1 MEEKNIRQILQQYL
15 LGNAH
20 EKDITAVDNWYNSF
34 DSEELTALPGEEAG
48 ATKQE
53 IWDRV
58 ESAMQAEKGLKP
70 LPLPPQ
76 KTRTLLPYFKAAA
89 MIILIA
95 GAAGTFLYVK
105 NKTASQNKALAYT
118 TISTGTGKKKKITLQ
133 DGSVLTLNA
142 GSTIRIQDDQSKDR
156 KIELVD
162 GEVFFEVAK
171 DQQRPFVIVS
181 ENLTTTVLGTSFN
194 ISAYTALHNLSIGV
208 VSGKVSIVNQS
219 SIMSIL
225 EKDEELVYDKPNK
238 SFKTIALEESLTA
251 WQNGR
256 LLLNDLSF
264 TEMTVILK
272 KNYGIDITTT
282 DETIKGTRYTTELLT
297 SMSPLQAVEVLAAI
311 HNLKIKQKDNNIFL
325 YQ

>member
-20 EKDITAVDNWYNSF
+20 EKDIKTVDNWYNSF
-34 DSEELTALPGEEAG
+34 DSEELIALPEEEAA

-53 IWDRV
+53 IW
-58 ESAMQAEKGLKP
+58 EKIQQASLAEKKV
-70 LPLPPQ
+70 
-76 KTRTLLPYFKAAA
+76 RTLPSYFKVAA
-89 MIILIA
+89 MILLIA

-105 NKTASQNKALAYT
+105 NKIACQNKTLTYT

-133 DGSVLTLNA
+133 DGSLLTLNA
-142 GSTIRIQDDQSKDR
+142 GTTIRIQDDFSKDR

-171 DQQRPFVIVS
+171 DQQRPFVILS

-194 ISAYTALHNLSIGV
+194 ISPYTALHNLSIGV
-208 VSGKVSIVNQS
+208 VSGKVSVVNQS

-238 SFKTIALEESLTA
+238 SYKTIALEESLTA

-297 SMSPLQAVEVLAAI
+297 SMSPLEAVEVLAAI
-311 HNLKIKQKDNNIFL
+311 HNLKIKHKDNNIFL
-325 YQ
+325 SQ